1 MLKRTLQ
8 LVYVPQGFAWMAEK
22 CVRILCWTLK
32 IAVAGWN
39 TGKSGGL

>member
-8 LVYVPQGFAWMAEK
+8 LAYVPQGFAWMAEK
-22 CVRILCWTLK
+22 CVRSLCWTLK